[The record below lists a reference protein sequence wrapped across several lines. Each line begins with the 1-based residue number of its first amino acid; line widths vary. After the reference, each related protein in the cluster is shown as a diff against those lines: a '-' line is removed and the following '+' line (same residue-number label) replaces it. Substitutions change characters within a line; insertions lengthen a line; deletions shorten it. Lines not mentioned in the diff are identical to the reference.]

1 MAALSPRDAAAV
13 LASAIPPPK
22 KAANLLD
29 PFSLKRVLDDTTS
42 EVVLE
47 RGYVENV
54 KLSNLKM
61 SIGVITCAIALAAQF
76 YPKKFPENKTFLI
89 GCIIL
94 YPPLTYQCLIS
105 FD

>member
-42 EVVLE
+42 EVPPPFPLITLV
-47 RGYVENV
+47 VNV
-54 KLSNLKM
+54 PFLLVPRLW
-61 SIGVITCAIALAAQF
+61 IGAACWI
-76 YPKKFPENKTFLI
+76 PVKFP
-89 GCIIL
+89 
-94 YPPLTYQCLIS
+94 PL
-105 FD
+105 